1 MLRTMR
7 TRRGV
12 SALVATVLL
21 TLSFTTPA
29 TAGDELVVRRGDT
42 LWDLAQRHGV
52 TVTDLVAWNRIENP
66 SLIRVG
72 QRIVLQPPAPA
83 AAPTPPV
90 VPVPAPLVHV
100 VRGGDTLWDI
110 AIRYGTTVDALVV
123 ANRLSN
129 PSFVRVG
136 QAITIPTSA
145 SAPPPTPATSA
156 SASAAPPAA
165 VVHVVA
171 GGETLWVISAR
182 YGVTIGAIVDANDLA
197 DPSFIRTGQR
207 LAIPT
212 VGAAPAAVP
221 ASPQSSGMPPA
232 MATAVTARSGWRD
245 VLVAAAHEF
254 GVPPAFMLAVAWHE
268 SGWQPAVVSF
278 AGAVGLMQLMPATAT
293 WVADTMLHE
302 PAAIGEPRWNA
313 RAGARLLAFYLDRYA
328 GDKPKTLAA
337 YFQGMASVEQSGIR
351 PSSQPYIDSILAL
364 EALFSR

>member
-1 MLRTMR
+1 
-7 TRRGV
+7 V

-21 TLSFTTPA
+21 TLSFTTPVA
-29 TAGDELVVRRGDT
+29 AGDELIVRRGDT
-42 LWDLAQRHGV
+42 LWDLAQRHRV

-72 QRIVLQPPAPA
+72 QRIVLEPPAPVVAPAPPPAPA
-83 AAPTPPV
+83 S
-90 VPVPAPLVHV
+90 APLVHV
-100 VRGGDTLWDI
+100 ARGGDTLWDI
-110 AIRYGTTVDALVV
+110 AIRYGTTVDAIVV
-123 ANRLSN
+123 ANRLN
-129 PSFVRVG
+129 DPSFIRVG

-145 SAPPPTPATSA
+145 SAPSPVPATPPST
-156 SASAAPPAA
+156 SAAPPET

-182 YGVTIGAIVDANDLA
+182 YGVTIGAIVAANDLA

-212 VGAAPAAVP
+212 TAGAAPAA
-221 ASPQSSGMPPA
+221 ASAPPRTSGMPPA

-245 VLVAAAHEF
+245 VLVAAAREF
-254 GVPPAFMLAVAWHE
+254 GLPPAFVLAVAWHE

-302 PAAIGEPRWNA
+302 PAAIGDPRWNA
-313 RAGARLLAFYLDRYA
+313 RAGARLLAFYLDRYG
-328 GDKPKTLAA
+328 GDKPRTLAA

-351 PSSQPYIDSILAL
+351 ASSQPYIDSILAL

>member
-1 MLRTMR
+1 MLRTLR

-21 TLSFTTPA
+21 TLSFTTPVA
-29 TAGDELVVRRGDT
+29 AGDELVVRRGDT

-52 TVTDLVAWNRIENP
+52 TVADLVAWNRIENP
-66 SLIRVG
+66 GLIRVG
-72 QRIVLQPPAPA
+72 QRIVLHPPAPV
-83 AAPTPPV
+83 AAPTPPA
-90 VPVPAPLVHV
+90 VPAPLVHV

-110 AIRYGTTVDALVV
+110 AIRYGTTVQALVV

-129 PSFVRVG
+129 PSFIRVG

-145 SAPPPTPATSA
+145 SAPSPAPATPP
-156 SASAAPPAA
+156 SASAAPPAT

-171 GGETLWVISAR
+171 AGETLWVISAR

-212 VGAAPAAVP
+212 AGAAPSAAP
-221 ASPQSSGMPPA
+221 TSPPTADMPPA
-232 MATAVTARSGWRD
+232 MATAVAARSGWRD
-245 VLVAAAHEF
+245 VLVAAAGEF
-254 GVPPAFMLAVAWHE
+254 GLPPGFVLAVAWHE
-268 SGWQPAVVSF
+268 SGWQPAVVSV

-302 PAAIGEPRWNA
+302 PAAIGDPRWNA
-313 RAGARLLAFYLDRYA
+313 RAGARLLAFYLDRYG

-351 PSSQPYIDSILAL
+351 PSSLPYIDSILAL